1 MRKEKGVGEVSE
13 EVKSVHLSSNN
24 AKHQNTGAKTLHSAL
39 RAQNMKH
46 NQCSKKETVKQKIIV
61 DVDAYQVNEA
71 STLDED
77 WWIEE
82 LNLLHTEKEI
92 IVSGKWL
99 SEPIITAGQVILAK
113 QFKHVWNGAG
123 FQEVGC
129 SFTMSFN
136 IEICKFIQ
144 ILHDPAGHWKPFQ
157 EPYRSANDFR
167 LKWLQQ
173 EFLPYLNDWEESVN
187 AMNCSKK
194 IKKCMMLSAET
205 QLGIRITVA
214 SFVEL
219 VNLLFTLPGVTTF
232 LSERLCQDPL
242 EQFFGCQRQRG
253 RTNDNPTV
261 KEFCKNT
268 QALRVVNSFCAGFVK
283 GNCRGKRHASH
294 SISEMDLRPLAKR
307 PRTKSCT

>member
-1 MRKEKGVGEVSE
+1 MS
-13 EVKSVHLSSNN
+13 STITYICISAVHLSSNN

-136 IEICKFIQ
+136 IETCKFIQ
-144 ILHDPAGHWKPFQ
+144 ILHDPAGHWLTISNVETESPNIINVYDSMNSLCSSNVQQQIACLLNTFKSHIFL
-157 EPYRSANDFR
+157 NFVDVH
-167 LKWLQQ
+167 LQDGGSDCG
-173 EFLPYLNDWEESVN
+173 L
-187 AMNCSKK
+187 
-194 IKKCMMLSAET
+194 LSLAYAT
-205 QLGIRITVA
+205 ALCYNKNPGSYMFDQSSLRHH
-214 SFVEL
+214 L
-219 VNLLFTLPGVTTF
+219 VQCLEKQNFSMFPVK
-232 LSERLCQDPL
+232 SER
-242 EQFFGCQRQRG
+242 R
-253 RTNDNPTV
+253 
-261 KEFCKNT
+261 KW
-268 QALRVVNSFCAGFVK
+268 S
-283 GNCRGKRHASH
+283 
-294 SISEMDLRPLAKR
+294 
-307 PRTKSCT
+307 